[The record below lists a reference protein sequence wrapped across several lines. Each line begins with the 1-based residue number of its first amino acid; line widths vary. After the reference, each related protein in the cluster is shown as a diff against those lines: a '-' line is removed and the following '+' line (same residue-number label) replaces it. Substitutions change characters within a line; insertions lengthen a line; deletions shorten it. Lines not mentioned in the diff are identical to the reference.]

1 MATERTTPTLTRR
14 HLLGASL
21 ALAAASRFTA
31 PAWGQSIA
39 TRTLSD
45 GAKLHVLSDGS
56 ISLPPA
62 LLSSSASQD
71 EIRAALAAAGLPTHQ
86 AVTPLNVTVLADGAD
101 LTVFD
106 CGAGPNFVPT
116 AGRFADAFAKAGFD
130 PAAVKHVVFT
140 HAHPDHLWGAVDDFD
155 MPTFPE
161 ARYHIAA
168 PEWDAWFAPNVFQT
182 LPEDRQAFAAGAQ
195 RILKILEPQIER
207 FRPGDEILPG
217 ILAQDT
223 RGHTPGHVSCAIRR
237 GGESLLVL
245 GDALTHPVISFRHA
259 DWHGG
264 FDQEPE
270 RAVATRRRLLD
281 QAASEKLA
289 IVGYHLPDGG
299 IGRVERDGAA
309 YRFVPGA

>member
-1 MATERTTPTLTRR
+1 MNTERSSLTLTRR
-14 HLLGASL
+14 QIVGASL
-21 ALAAASRFTA
+21 ALAATPSLTY
-31 PAWGQSIA
+31 PAWAQTVA
-39 TRTLSD
+39 TRSMGD
-45 GAKLHVLSDGS
+45 DAKLHVLSDGS
-56 ISLPPA
+56 INLPLA
-62 LLSSSASQD
+62 LLSRSASHE
-71 EIRAALAAAGLPTHQ
+71 EIRDALAGAGLPTDQ
-86 AVTPLNVTVLADGAD
+86 AVAALNVTVLADGKD
-101 LTVFD
+101 LIVFD

-155 MPTFPE
+155 MPAFPE

-168 PEWDAWFAPNVFQT
+168 PEWDAWFAPNVFET
-182 LPEDRQAFAAGAQ
+182 LPDDRQAFAAGAQ
-195 RILKILEPQIER
+195 RILKILEPQIAR

-223 RGHTPGHVSCAIRR
+223 RGHTPGHVSYAIRR
-237 GGESLLVL
+237 GGESFLVL
-245 GDALTHPVISFRHA
+245 GDALTHPVISFRHP

-281 QAASEKLA
+281 QAAFEKLA

-299 IGRVERDGAA
+299 IGRVEPKGTA
-309 YRFVPGA
+309 YRFAPGS